1 MKKSKN
7 TPRTSLSARGRLI
20 IDQVI
25 RDQIATNESIHKR
38 IGLNCHPS
46 TITRITA
53 RLCESGWL
61 VDFPLIYPCKYFLP
75 GKQATAAFGL
85 PVSRSHPLGPQS
97 LPTEF
102 ALLEYTSTNSAQ
114 VQRLLPSE
122 LQSQYPWYRPVWKF
136 ASHCLRKSERKQ
148 VLELIRVDLGGPA
161 DHIARKCRD
170 DISAPSAVAEFH
182 DMLSRAEFCLVVITG
197 STSKAAAIQSA
208 LESHQWPE
216 GIVFRLAV
224 FVSLLP
230 LLPRSL

>member
-1 MKKSKN
+1 MKNAKHTARSA
-7 TPRTSLSARGRLI
+7 LSDRNRLI
-20 IDQVI
+20 IEQTI

-38 IGLNCHPS
+38 SGLSVHPS

-53 RLCESGWL
+53 RLCEAGWL
-61 VDFPLIYPCKYFLP
+61 IDFPLIYRCKHFLP

-85 PVSRSHPLGPQS
+85 PVSRSYPLGPQS

-102 ALLEYTSTNSAQ
+102 ALLEYTSSNSAQ

-122 LQSQYPWYRPVWKF
+122 LQSKYPWYRPVWKF
-136 ASHCLRKSERKQ
+136 ASHCLRRSERKQ

-170 DISAPSAVAEFH
+170 DISAQAAVSEFH

>member
-7 TPRTSLSARGRLI
+7 PSRSALSTRDRLLI
-20 IDQVI
+20 EQVI

-38 IGLNCHPS
+38 AGLNRHPS

-75 GKQATAAFGL
+75 GRQATAAFGL
-85 PVSRSHPLGPQS
+85 PASRSYPLGPQS

-102 ALLEYTSTNSAQ
+102 ALLEYTSANSTQ

-136 ASHCLRKSERKQ
+136 ALHCLRKTEHKQ
-148 VLELIRVDLGGPA
+148 ILELIRVDLGGPA

-170 DISAPSAVAEFH
+170 DISAQTAVPAFRE
-182 DMLSRAEFCLVVITG
+182 MLLRAEFCLVVITG

-208 LESHQWPE
+208 LEAHQWPE

-230 LLPRSL
+230 LLPRGV